1 MTRRFTQKQ
10 YSTSPTTPHAR
21 PLSTLALLLG
31 LLPWT
36 AFAAPGD
43 PIPLDCDPDLLAPPF
58 DQQCRLA
65 RLEEGRRLFEEETF
79 GGNGRTCLTC
89 HSKKTGTFSQRDV
102 AKRLSKDPF
111 DPLFVHDGLD
121 DGLFG
126 TSRIEELATIRITL
140 PLPVHLSLADDPLAT
155 EVVLNR
161 GTPTTRNTPALDAAL
176 MHDLRDPNLQ
186 SQALGAIHGHAQNT
200 VEPSALELELIAE
213 FQRTDPQFFSDGR
226 LRQFARTGLPPELPA
241 GTTESEQRGRL
252 FFVDAP
258 FQPPSTDGVCA
269 LCHSGPMLNQTNQFA
284 RFVLRAPPGS
294 RPLSAGVSERNK
306 LGNPEYTFEINDGF
320 GPPVYVTTPDIG
332 ILMTD
337 LDTLVGQGWIPPLFV
352 LPSLG
357 VRLDYFANKFKTP
370 TLWGVSKTAPYYHDN
385 SARDLDEMLEQYDW
399 FFENDEH
406 FLGSIKLTEQ
416 DKEDIKAFLKLL

>member
-1 MTRRFTQKQ
+1 MTRKYAQFQ
-10 YSTSPTTPHAR
+10 YSTSSTTPQVR
-21 PLSTLALLLG
+21 PLLALVLLFG
-31 LLPWT
+31 LLPH
-36 AFAAPGD
+36 AISAAPD
-43 PIPLDCDPDLLAPPF
+43 SPIPLDCDPELLGPPM
-58 DQQCRLA
+58 DQECRLA
-65 RLEEGRRLFEEETF
+65 RLEEGQRLFEEETF

-102 AKRLSKDPF
+102 ARRLMKDPF
-111 DPLFVHDGLD
+111 DPLFAHDGLD
-121 DGLFG
+121 DGLSG
-126 TSRIEELATIRITL
+126 TSRIEEFATVRITL
-140 PLPVHLSLADDPLAT
+140 PLPDHLKLADDPLAT
-155 EVVLNR
+155 EIVVNR
-161 GTPTTRNTPALDAAL
+161 GTPTTLNTPALDAAL
-176 MHDLRDPNLQ
+176 MYDLRDPNLPL
-186 SQALGAIHGHAQNT
+186 QALGAIHGHAQNM
-200 VEPSALELELIAE
+200 VEPTPLELELIAE
-213 FQRTDPQFFSDGR
+213 FQRTDPRFFSDGR
-226 LRQFARTGLPPELPA
+226 LKQFARTGLRPELPA

-252 FFVDAP
+252 FFIDVP

-306 LGNPEYTFEINDGF
+306 LGNPEFTFEINDGL

-357 VRLDYFANKFKTP
+357 VRLDHFVNRFKTP
-370 TLWGVSKTAPYYHDN
+370 TLWGVVKTAPYFHDN

-399 FFENDEH
+399 FFENDEQ
-406 FLGSIKLTEQ
+406 FLGSIELTEQ
-416 DKEDIKAFLKLL
+416 DKEDIKAYLKLL